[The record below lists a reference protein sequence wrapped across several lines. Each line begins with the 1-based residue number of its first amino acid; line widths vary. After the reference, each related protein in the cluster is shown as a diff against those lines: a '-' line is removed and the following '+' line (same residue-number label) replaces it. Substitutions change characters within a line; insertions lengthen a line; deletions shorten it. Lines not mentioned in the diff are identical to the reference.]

1 MRSDPTRE
9 AVQGWPPTD
18 STDIRT
24 AVSHSPSPWITA
36 KQAAT
41 RARVGV
47 KVIYRAVESD
57 HRPDGRRLMEW
68 HLQALLRAKLPAS
81 GGRTVSLAEKP
92 IDAVTTAD
100 IEAIRDGWELRT
112 TRSFGGRVGADR
124 ALKRLRH
131 FYNWSI
137 ERRYVDRTPFKRH
150 GVSVVHFMK
159 EQPRTRRLEPGEE
172 ERLLKHAPPHLGALI
187 VAALETG
194 CRLGELLGLRWR
206 DVKWKQNVLLLP
218 TEITKTAEARDVPM
232 SQRFKAVLRMRQH
245 APDGSEQP
253 THAFVFG
260 NEDGGQVRSIRE
272 VWTKTCDV
280 GRVSSLHFHD
290 LRREAASRLRESGA
304 PDHVVAAWLGH
315 AAILTISRYLRA
327 NRVGLQRYLRRF
339 EEHRKAC
346 TEFAQS
352 PTDDASAVVTPSASD
367 FVKLLEQ
374 LR

>member
-24 AVSHSPSPWITA
+24 AVSHSSSPWITA

-57 HRPDGRRLMEW
+57 RRPDGRRLMEW

-137 ERRYVDRTPFKRH
+137 ERGYVDRTPFKRH

-232 SQRFKAVLRMRQH
+232 SQRFKAVLRRRQH

-304 PDHVVAAWLGH
+304 PDHVVAAWLGLGMPRSQRFH
-315 AAILTISRYLRA
+315 VTSARTAWDSSGTSDASR
-327 NRVGLQRYLRRF
+327 N
-339 EEHRKAC
+339 
-346 TEFAQS
+346 TEKLAQS
-352 PTDDASAVVTPSASD
+352 LHKAPPTTPQPSSRRAPQISSSC
-367 FVKLLEQ
+367 
-374 LR
+374 